1 MSYPNTRLSF
11 FFNGGSRLEVGG
23 RRPAG
28 TSVSVWDFGRHFGSG
43 GGSARASAATQSRLP
58 SGFVQVR
65 RPNSHHPPHVT
76 RSTYGRGEGGYNLAK
91 SLPTQHSRLK
101 VHATLYYHGSFELC
115 FVKLELGPLS
125 PLYAEQNDGLVHD

>member
-1 MSYPNTRLSF
+1 M
-11 FFNGGSRLEVGG
+11 EVGG

-28 TSVSVWDFGRHFGSG
+28 ASVSVWDFGRHFGSG

-76 RSTYGRGEGGYNLAK
+76 RSTYGRGEGGVQFGEELANTTQPPQG
-91 SLPTQHSRLK
+91 SRDVVLPRKLRAVFRKARVGT
-101 VHATLYYHGSFELC
+101 SFPIVRRTKRW
-115 FVKLELGPLS
+115 FS
-125 PLYAEQNDGLVHD
+125 T